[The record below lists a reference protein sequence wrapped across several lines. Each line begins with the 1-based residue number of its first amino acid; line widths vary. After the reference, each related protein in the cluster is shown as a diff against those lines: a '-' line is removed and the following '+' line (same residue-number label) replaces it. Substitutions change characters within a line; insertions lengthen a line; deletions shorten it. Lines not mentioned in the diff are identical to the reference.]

1 MRGRDEE
8 TGEFFGP
15 SRSQRRREALAV
27 FDLAQALVEL
37 SPSRLDRVPLD
48 EALRDL
54 VVDSRR
60 ITAHIARKRQ
70 LQFLAK
76 QLRQED
82 EETLEAIRRALEPDR
97 AEARRET
104 ARLHRLEDWRE
115 RLLADEGSALG
126 ELIALHPEIDRQR
139 LRQLL
144 RAVHEERR
152 RDKPPKAYRELFQLL
167 RQTFTDAD
175 ASSADGDAA
184 ADPDEHG

>member
-82 EETLEAIRRALEPDR
+82 DETLDAIRRALEPDR

-104 ARLHRLEDWRE
+104 ARLHLLEDWRE